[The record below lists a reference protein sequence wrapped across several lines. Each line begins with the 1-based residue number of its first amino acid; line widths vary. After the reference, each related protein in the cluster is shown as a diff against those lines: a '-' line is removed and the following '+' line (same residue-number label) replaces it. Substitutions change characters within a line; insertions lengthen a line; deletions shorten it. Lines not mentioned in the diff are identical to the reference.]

1 MKVYEQAGFTKEEF
15 ERIKA
20 ELRKPG
26 LIMPNEGVPI
36 SPQLYKQLKD
46 KISALERQNF
56 TLVQDNRVLETKVAL
71 LESQLSRANA
81 IIDALL

>member
-1 MKVYEQAGFTKEEF
+1 MKLYEQLSYTKEEID
-15 ERIKA
+15 RMKA
-20 ELRKPG
+20 G
-26 LIMPNEGVPI
+26 LIFPKERVPI

-71 LESQLSRANA
+71 LEFQLSRANA

>member
-1 MKVYEQAGFTKEEF
+1 MKLYEEAGYTKEEF
-15 ERIKA
+15 DLIKA
-20 ELRKPG
+20 G
-26 LIMPNEGVPI
+26 LIYPKERALI

-56 TLVQDNRVLETKVAL
+56 TLAQDNWVLETKVAL
-71 LESQLSRANA
+71 LESQLSRAND

>member
-1 MKVYEQAGFTKEEF
+1 MKLYEQLSYTKEEIDLMKAGLIF
-15 ERIKA
+15 PKERI
-20 ELRKPG
+20 
-26 LIMPNEGVPI
+26 PI

-71 LESQLSRANA
+71 LEFQLSRANE
-81 IIDALL
+81 IIDAML